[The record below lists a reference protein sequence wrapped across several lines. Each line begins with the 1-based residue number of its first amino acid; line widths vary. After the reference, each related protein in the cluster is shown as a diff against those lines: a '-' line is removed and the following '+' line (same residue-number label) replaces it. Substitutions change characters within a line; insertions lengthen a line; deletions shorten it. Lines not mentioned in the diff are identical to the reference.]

1 MTLDQAAKIYQ
12 WSKIHDYKDATI
24 EDGKIVAIEG
34 LGLWEGDLLY
44 LEEKIPGLITTT
56 RSRVDHGANGVWL
69 RVDLRLASDTSP

>member
-12 WSKIHDYKDATI
+12 WSRSHDYTSETI

-44 LEEKIPGLITTT
+44 LEEQIPDLGTTT

-69 RVDLRLASDTSP
+69 RVDLRLAKEE